1 MCVLVDGFKIIV
13 FVVEVFIDIFYLSGC
28 YEVWCMEN
36 LVYDLIIG
44 NFLDVR
50 LFDKLDYNW

>member
-13 FVVEVFIDIFYLSGC
+13 FVVEVFIDIVNLSWC
-28 YEVWCMEN
+28 YEVLCMEN

-44 NFLDVR
+44 NVLDVR
-50 LFDKLDYNW
+50 FLDKLNYNW